1 MILGSISYP
10 YYHQLP
16 FPKEETTMTEGK
28 LYFNHDL
35 KSQNHAFMFDLRNVL
50 AYMKFMESRD
60 LTGLEE
66 QELQECLES
75 MKKDGFENVVK
86 ALGF

>member
-1 MILGSISYP
+1 M
-10 YYHQLP
+10 
-16 FPKEETTMTEGK
+16 GK

-35 KSQNHAFMFDLRNVL
+35 SGKNNAFIFDIKNVF

-66 QELQECLES
+66 EELQECLDS
-75 MKKDGFENVVK
+75 LKKDGFENVVK

>member
-1 MILGSISYP
+1 
-10 YYHQLP
+10 
-16 FPKEETTMTEGK
+16 MTEGK

>member
-1 MILGSISYP
+1 
-10 YYHQLP
+10 
-16 FPKEETTMTEGK
+16 MTEGK

-35 KSQNHAFMFDLRNVL
+35 KNMNCAFVFDIKNVFSYIE
-50 AYMKFMESRD
+50 YMKSRD

-66 QELQECLES
+66 QELQECLDS
-75 MKKDGFENVVK
+75 LRKDGFENVVK